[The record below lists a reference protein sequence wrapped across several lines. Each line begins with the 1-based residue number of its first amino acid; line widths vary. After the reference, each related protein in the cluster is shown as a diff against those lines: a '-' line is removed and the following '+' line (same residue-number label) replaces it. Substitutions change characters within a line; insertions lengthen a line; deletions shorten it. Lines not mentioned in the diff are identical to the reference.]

1 MDHIFIRDLRIE
13 ARVGFHK
20 RERHAPQTLRLDL
33 EIGIAN
39 DAVFASDRVA
49 DCIDYDTMVTRIRAL
64 LGEGHFNLVETIAD
78 RIARLLLDEFG
89 AASARV
95 SVAKLGVMKDAGLVG
110 VTVERRR

>member
-20 RERHAPQTLRLDL
+20 RERHATQTLRLDL

-49 DCIDYDTMVTRIRAL
+49 DCIDYDTVVTRIRAL

-89 AASARV
+89 AAFARV
-95 SVAKLGVMKDAGLVG
+95 SVAKLGVMKNAGLVG

>member
-1 MDHIFIRDLRIE
+1 MDHIFIRDLRID

-20 RERHAPQTLRLDL
+20 RERHAAQTLRLDL

-49 DCIDYDTMVTRIRAL
+49 DCIDYDSVVAGIRAL

-78 RIARLLLDEFG
+78 RVARLLLDEFG
-89 AASARV
+89 AAFARV
-95 SVAKLGVMKDAGLVG
+95 SVAKLGVMKNAGLVG

>member
-49 DCIDYDTMVTRIRAL
+49 DCIDYDTVVTRIRAL

-78 RIARLLLDEFG
+78 RIARLTQEIENTGLDCPLHFYLSDEWFTPDG
-89 AASARV
+89 A
-95 SVAKLGVMKDAGLVG
+95 
-110 VTVERRR
+110 

>member
-49 DCIDYDTMVTRIRAL
+49 DCIDYDSVVTRIRGL

-89 AASARV
+89 ATFARV
-95 SVAKLGVMKDAGLVG
+95 SVAKLGVMKNAGLVG